1 MPFTPSRWTVIKG
14 DWTQA
19 IYVLLKSLLP
29 FQKLT
34 TWTTAML
41 IAEWRKSPNMVG
53 YTAHSIKR
61 GAVTHLFRKAD
72 EGEQFPVVLISRL
85 AKHKAPEQIADTTLR
100 YGGDPVAMARLLA
113 TATVTSLL

>member
-1 MPFTPSRWTVIKG
+1 
-14 DWTQA
+14 
-19 IYVLLKSLLP
+19 
-29 FQKLT
+29 
-34 TWTTAML
+34 ML